1 MILLRILNIGHPQDL
16 QKPDLRKLCSYV
28 RSCLFYLGCEHRVLR
43 PKFTYQKN
51 PRKLKRVF
59 FGVKPYG
66 EQRLLKAL
74 CPLWGILTNGFEKN
88 PFGLLNKVL
97 EGR

>member
-1 MILLRILNIGHPQDL
+1 M
-16 QKPDLRKLCSYV
+16 YV
-28 RSCLFYLGCEHRVLR
+28 RRIYDTYNFPFLIIHRVLR

-51 PRKLKRVF
+51 PRKLKHVF

-66 EQRLLKAL
+66 EQRLLKAF
-74 CPLWGILTNGFEKN
+74 CPLWEGLTNLFEKK

-97 EGR
+97 EGG